1 MREALGLPD
10 DDPPPKIPGRDRKAP
25 IDVTITNGQEDVEM
39 DGTNGTAA
47 PSNGVDSSPSEDVVL
62 RSAQAAA
69 AFIPSLSPQD
79 LLPPK
84 LPTKEELE
92 GVLLDLRKKALV
104 EEYFG
109 E

>member
-10 DDPPPKIPGRDRKAP
+10 DDPPPKIPGRDSKAP

-47 PSNGVDSSPSEDVVL
+47 LTNGVGLTPDEDVVL